1 MATYLQGITDYIP
14 QIQPFTPDFNF
25 YSRSLQFSQSKHDSA
40 KQQLSNLYG
49 SLLNAPMTREDNLA
63 TRKKFFDTID
73 GDIKKLS
80 GMDLSLGA
88 NVQQGQQ
95 LFGRLYE
102 NEGIVKDMV
111 WTKHFQKQMQKGKSL
126 KDCIDPEKCG
136 GSWWEEGDRYMSYK
150 RQEFATASAEDA
162 MNIGMVDY
170 VAQQD
175 VMGMATK
182 MAKEAGLSMEI
193 DQLQGGYITT
203 TKNGPLLSGPLSNL
217 FAGSIAKN
225 GKVLDYY
232 RTKAYVDRKDFGY
245 SNKDKYGSIEAAEQ
259 AYITE
264 NAAMLQSLYDE
275 QQVTTA
281 NDAETS
287 NKIKEEIA
295 TEVRTNGANPKSS
308 VFDAYNQMGQ
318 EADAYQSSSELYS
331 NASGETKLASNSMQG
346 RALDRS
352 MAAFYLGND
361 INKAASTLAYKDYKF
376 KMKADQYSLES
387 VKQRNRLVMED
398 YKQKNKL
405 DFEKYKFDL
414 KQYENQ
420 LAAQGSSAYNTPSQV
435 DIAGSTDAGPS
446 LWGEDHEQTYDKLE
460 AGATQFK
467 EDRQKLVNDL
477 SAPEKMILENAY
489 KATESSA
496 VQGNTQAKADYVAM
510 TKEYLAG
517 KANTDS
523 KTGLD
528 VIAFSDSWDVDNDDG
543 LMAKATK
550 KAAAAVEL
558 SSSKDALR
566 RLNAGGSLDEQFNLA
581 RQMGVDVRSLSGSD
595 ADQMYM
601 NTFEKFSQTDP
612 NGENVSRPYLRQVNQ
627 FASQMRGDIQAK
639 RAYLGK
645 MDEAYANLAGGVINK
660 VKGGMG
666 GYTKDMQ
673 DAMEAYIDPSTGH
686 ARDYVDFERAYK
698 AKGYSAAQAK
708 EIYRQDRQYTP
719 FEERD
724 ADDLAAG
731 KKPGATQ
738 NNTWDISD
746 GIYNYLASGVDAV
759 GTTVSGV
766 TELVGDG
773 LGFIFTAGQADIDWF
788 DRGWDYDSP
797 SDMANAGDPGFSYSK
812 NIDGKGNPGL
822 LDTWK
827 RAFSSLADPPG
838 DYGWMNVHGLGNK
851 AVKGLNFDM
860 VDPQYPA
867 SLSMLGTTGML
878 KDAFQSKGA
887 KFSMG
892 GFSPELP
899 DASDL
904 DDEAKRVAMLAY
916 TDMTQNPK
924 GAGRLTP
931 NITYTNIAGGS
942 DDWVGM
948 NMKFSEAWV
957 QKFKGSKDDP
967 GATRN
972 LTDRLVNEGVTMYVP
987 KGEAGNI
994 FTQNAERSSLDIL
1007 MDYNNEITV
1016 DASPKYTRG
1025 VRITRGPNG
1034 YVQEG
1039 MYASGI
1045 QEDGSYIWENFQ
1057 TALPSDVDLTSAM
1070 KELTNSMIIPID
1082 QQMSLMEKQ
1091 WNQVNGVKDI

>member
-14 QIQPFTPDFNF
+14 QIQPFTPDYNF
-25 YSRSLQFSQSKHDSA
+25 YSRSLQFSQNKHDAA
-40 KQQLSNLYG
+40 KSQLSNLYG
-49 SLLNAPMTREDNLA
+49 SLLNAPMTREDNLQ
-63 TRKKFFDTID
+63 TRSAFFEAIN

-80 GMDLSLGA
+80 GMDLSIGA
-88 NVQQGQQ
+88 NSQQGNE
-95 LFGRLYE
+95 LFSRLYD
-102 NEGIVKDMV
+102 NDNVVRDMV
-111 WTKHFQKQMQKGKSL
+111 WTKHFQKQMEKGSML
-126 KDCIDPEKCG
+126 KNCADPEKCG
-136 GSWWEEGDRYMSYK
+136 GSWWEEGDRYMNYK
-150 RQEFATASAEDA
+150 RQEFASATADDA
-162 MNIGMVDY
+162 MKIGMVDY

-232 RTKAYVDRKDFGY
+232 RTKAYVDRKDFGL
-245 SNKDKYGSIEAAEQ
+245 SNKDKYGSIESAEQ
-259 AYITE
+259 VYITE
-264 NAAMLQSLYDE
+264 NSNMLQELYDKQE
-275 QQVTTA
+275 KTTT
-281 NDAETS
+281 NNAETT

-295 TEVRTNGANPKSS
+295 TEVRDNGANPKSS
-308 VFDAYNQMGQ
+308 VFDVYNKMGQ
-318 EADAYQSSSELYS
+318 EADAYQSSASLYTE
-331 NASGETKLASNSMQG
+331 ASGENKMAANSMQG

-376 KMKADQYSLES
+376 KMKADEYSLEATRQ
-387 VKQRNRLVMED
+387 KNRLVMED

-405 DFEKYKFDL
+405 DFEQFKFDL
-414 KQYENQ
+414 KQYEDQ
-420 LAAQGSSAYNTPSQV
+420 LAAQGSSVYNTPSQV
-435 DIAGSTDAGPS
+435 DVAGATDSGPA
-446 LWGEDHEQTYDKLE
+446 LWAEDGEQTYDKLE

-477 SAPEKMILENAY
+477 SAPEKMILENAFQ
-489 KATESSA
+489 ATESSA
-496 VQGNTQAKADYVAM
+496 VQGNTQARADYVAM
-510 TKEYLAG
+510 AKEYLKG
-517 KANTDS
+517 KANTDA

-528 VIAFSDSWDVDNDDG
+528 VIAFSDSWAVDNDEG
-543 LMAKATK
+543 LAAKAARE
-550 KAAAAVEL
+550 AAAATEL
-558 SSSKDALR
+558 SSSREALR
-566 RLNAGGSLDEQFNLA
+566 KLDNAGNLDQQFNIA
-581 RQMGVDVRSLSGSD
+581 RQLGINVKSLSGSD

-601 NTFEKFSQTDP
+601 NTFEKFSQTDA

-627 FASQMRGDIQAK
+627 LASQLKNDINAK
-639 RAYLGK
+639 RSYLGK
-645 MDEAYANLAGGVINK
+645 MDEAYANLSQGVINK

-666 GYTKDMQ
+666 GYSKSMQ
-673 DAMEAYIDPSTGH
+673 DAMEAYIDPITGH
-686 ARDYVDFERAYK
+686 AREYVDFERAYK
-698 AKGYSAAQAK
+698 LKGYSSAQAK

-731 KKPGATQ
+731 QKAGATQ

-746 GIYNYLASGVDAV
+746 GIYNYAASGVDMV
-759 GTTVSGV
+759 GTTV
-766 TELVGDG
+766 
-773 LGFIFTAGQADIDWF
+773 LGIAGTVIDALEWVMPF
-788 DRGWDYDSP
+788 NDVEEGQWNSWGYDYDSP
-797 SDMANAGDPGFSYSK
+797 TDVANWEDSGYSSSK

-878 KDAFQSKGA
+878 KNTFSSKEA
-887 KFSMG
+887 IVAMG
-892 GFSPELP
+892 GFASELP
-899 DASDL
+899 TEIDPV
-904 DDEAKRVAMLAY
+904 AKRIAALAY

-931 NITYTNIAGGS
+931 NITYTNIAGGN

-948 NMKFSEAWV
+948 NMKFSEGWV
-957 QKFKGSKDDP
+957 QKFKGSEDDP

-972 LTDRLVNEGVTMYVP
+972 FTNQLVTDGITMYVP
-987 KGEAGNI
+987 KAEARNI
-994 FTQNAERSSLDIL
+994 FTQNAERTSLDIL
-1007 MDYNNEITV
+1007 MDYNGEIGV
-1016 DASPKYTRG
+1016 DASPKYTKG
-1025 VRITRGPNG
+1025 VRIKK
-1034 YVQEG
+1034 
-1039 MYASGI
+1039 GI
-1045 QEDGSYIWENFQ
+1045 F
-1057 TALPSDVDLTSAM
+1057 
-1070 KELTNSMIIPID
+1070 
-1082 QQMSLMEKQ
+1082 
-1091 WNQVNGVKDI
+1091 